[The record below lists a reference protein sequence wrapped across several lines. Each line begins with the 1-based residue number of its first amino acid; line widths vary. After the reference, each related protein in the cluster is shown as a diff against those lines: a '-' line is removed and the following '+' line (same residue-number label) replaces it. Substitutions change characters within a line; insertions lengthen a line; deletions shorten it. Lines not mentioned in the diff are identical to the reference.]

1 MAENKDSN
9 ERPETDGAKE
19 TNDSNPS
26 NEANVNEASEMS
38 GSNETDGANEARG
51 MSESNRSN
59 EAGEMSE
66 AGGATRNLLLEAR
79 DLYAGYVPEVDIV
92 RGCDVE
98 VAEGEL
104 VSVIGPNGAGKSTLI
119 KSLFG
124 LVPVSGGTIFFEDT
138 EVTRSPTHK
147 LVEAGIGYVP
157 QTENVFPTLTVEEN
171 LEMGAYLRPKV
182 IQERYEELFEWFPVL
197 AERRSQR
204 AGTMSGGQRQLVA
217 LARALML
224 QPSLLLLDEPSA
236 GLSPANVDVI
246 SDRIQ
251 LINSK
256 GVAILMV
263 EQNAKR
269 ALAMSDRGYVLEMGQ
284 NRFTGPGE
292 ELLNDPKVADLY
304 LGGRARSA

>member
-1 MAENKDSN
+1 MAEAT
-9 ERPETDGAKE
+9 EAK
-19 TNDSNPS
+19 TF
-26 NEANVNEASEMS
+26 
-38 GSNETDGANEARG
+38 
-51 MSESNRSN
+51 
-59 EAGEMSE
+59 
-66 AGGATRNLLLEAR
+66 LLEAR
-79 DLYAGYVPEVDIV
+79 DLRAGYVPEVDIIQD
-92 RGCDVE
+92 CDVE

-124 LVPVSGGTIFFEDT
+124 LVPVRAGKISLRGN
-138 EVTRSPTHK
+138 EVTGLPTHQ
-147 LVEAGIGYVP
+147 LVKSGIGYVP

-171 LEMGAYLRPKV
+171 LEMGAYLRPKIV
-182 IQERYEELFEWFPVL
+182 QERYEELFEWFPVL

-246 SDRIQ
+246 FERIE

-269 ALAMSDRGYVLEMGQ
+269 ALAMSDRGYVLEMGR

-304 LGGRARSA
+304 LGGRASGSTPGG

>member
-1 MAENKDSN
+1 MAE
-9 ERPETDGAKE
+9 
-19 TNDSNPS
+19 TN
-26 NEANVNEASEMS
+26 
-38 GSNETDGANEARG
+38 GANERI
-51 MSESNRSN
+51 ER
-59 EAGEMSE
+59 SE
-66 AGGATRNLLLEAR
+66 ANEGGETSGAGAATKNLLLEAR
-79 DLYAGYVPEVDIV
+79 DLVAGYVPEVDIV

-98 VAEGEL
+98 VADGEL

-124 LVPVSGGTIFFEDT
+124 LVPVRSGTISFKDSEA
-138 EVTRSPTHK
+138 TRLPTHK

-171 LEMGAYLRPKV
+171 LEMGAFLRPKV
-182 IQERYEELFEWFPVL
+182 IKERYEELFEWFPVL

-246 SDRIQ
+246 FDRIQ

-263 EQNAKR
+263 EQNARR
-269 ALAMSDRGYVLEMGQ
+269 ALAMSGRGYVLEMGQ
-284 NRFTGPGE
+284 NRFTGPGD

-304 LGGRARSA
+304 LGGRAKSE

>member
-1 MAENKDSN
+1 MAENKGSD
-9 ERPETDGAKE
+9 EHEKKDADE
-19 TNDSNPS
+19 ANDPNPS
-26 NEANVNEASEMS
+26 NEANGAKKSS
-38 GSNETDGANEARG
+38 GANDANEV
-51 MSESNRSN
+51 SESSRS
-59 EAGEMSE
+59 SE
-66 AGGATRNLLLEAR
+66 AEEMGGEGRNLLLEAR

-124 LVPVSGGTIFFEDT
+124 LVPVRGGTIFFEDS
-138 EVTRSPTHK
+138 EATRFPTHK

-171 LEMGAYLRPKV
+171 LEMGAFLRPKV
-182 IQERYEELFEWFPVL
+182 IKERYEELFEWFPIL

-236 GLSPANVDVI
+236 GLSPANVDI
-246 SDRIQ
+246 IFDRIQ

-284 NRFTGPGE
+284 NRFTGRGD

>member
-1 MAENKDSN
+1 MAD
-9 ERPETDGAKE
+9 T
-19 TNDSNPS
+19 
-26 NEANVNEASEMS
+26 
-38 GSNETDGANEARG
+38 
-51 MSESNRSN
+51 
-59 EAGEMSE
+59 
-66 AGGATRNLLLEAR
+66 LLEAR
-79 DLYAGYVPEVDIV
+79 NLRASYTPEVDIIQD
-92 RGCDVE
+92 CDVN

-124 LVPVSGGTIFFEDT
+124 LVPVRDGAVCFRGKD
-138 EVTRSPTHK
+138 VTGAPTHR

-182 IQERYEELFEWFPVL
+182 IKERYEELFNWFPIL
-197 AERRSQR
+197 AERRGQR

-224 QPSLLLLDEPSA
+224 EPALLLLDEPSA

-246 SDRIQ
+246 FERIQ

-263 EQNAKR
+263 EQNARR
-269 ALAMSDRGYVLEMGQ
+269 ALAMSDRGYVLEMGR
-284 NRFTGPGE
+284 NRFTGPGR
-292 ELLNDPKVADLY
+292 ELLNDPKVIDLY
-304 LGGRARSA
+304 LGGASRSA